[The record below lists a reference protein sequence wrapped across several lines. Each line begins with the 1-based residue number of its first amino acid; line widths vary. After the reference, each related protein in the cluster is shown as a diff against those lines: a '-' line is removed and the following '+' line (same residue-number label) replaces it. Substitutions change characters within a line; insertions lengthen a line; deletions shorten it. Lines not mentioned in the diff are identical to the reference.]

1 MPIRHFLTAG
11 VAFATAGVIAAVPA
25 IAPPLTPRDVQVVKS
40 TEVELSASLYQ
51 TLVNTFFGAEPD
63 TAAGFPGLAQLLL
76 RLQAGGDVAAQ
87 NAIQGFFDV
96 GASEVLRQ
104 YLTAANP
111 SFLAGVAAINTFF
124 NGGGTNGVYDLP
136 QDNASLFGVS
146 GLVYL
151 RLLAAGLAP
160 EQQQVINDLFQGGFS
175 QVVETQLLSR
185 TTDPDQT
192 QFIEDFFEGGVTQN
206 VYTSLLAATTDP
218 QQLTVINDFFT
229 GGATQVVKTQL
240 TSRTTDPNQ
249 LADIN
254 AFFPDPANDYAGGI
268 SENVR
273 IRLLAAT
280 TDPDQQAFIN
290 EYFDNGISGAIRFL
304 LAGPAPVVVMAKSAA
319 PEAATF
325 SAAVVEDDP
334 APAAVVA
341 KDPTPAAAVVAKDP
355 APAAA
360 VAADPAPAA
369 EAAPA
374 PDPKPKFTAKISEKA
389 ADEEEA
395 VDTTDGNKAEPI
407 IIVGNGGAKPGS
419 GSWGIFGQIAQAI
432 HDTIANAGKPAAP
445 ADSTGSET
453 SGAESGGS

>member
-40 TEVELSASLYQ
+40 TEVELTASLYQ
-51 TLVNTFFGAEPD
+51 TLVNTFFGVEPD

-76 RLQAGGDVAAQ
+76 RLQAGSDTAAQ
-87 NAIQGFFDV
+87 DAIQGFFDV
-96 GASEVLRQ
+96 GISEVLRQ
-104 YLTAANP
+104 YLVAANP
-111 SFLAGVAAINTFF
+111 TNTVGNTFINAFF
-124 NGGGTNGVYDLP
+124 NEQGLDTPAFYGVP
-136 QDNASLFGVS
+136 GV
-146 GLVYL
+146 VYL

-160 EQQQVINDLFQGGFS
+160 EQQKVIDDLFEGGFS

-206 VYTSLLAATTDP
+206 VYTSLLAATGDP
-218 QQLTVINDFFT
+218 QQQQVINDFFT

-254 AFFPDPANDYAGGI
+254 AFFPDPETGYAGGI

-290 EYFDNGISGAIRFL
+290 EYFDNGISGAVRFL
-304 LAGPAPVVVMAKSAA
+304 LAGPAPVVMMAKSAA
-319 PEAATF
+319 PEVSTF
-325 SAAVVEDDP
+325 SAAVVADDP
-334 APAAVVA
+334 APAAA
-341 KDPTPAAAVVAKDP
+341 STPDPTPAAAKDP
-355 APAAA
+355 APAAVA
-360 VAADPAPAA
+360 AADPAPAA